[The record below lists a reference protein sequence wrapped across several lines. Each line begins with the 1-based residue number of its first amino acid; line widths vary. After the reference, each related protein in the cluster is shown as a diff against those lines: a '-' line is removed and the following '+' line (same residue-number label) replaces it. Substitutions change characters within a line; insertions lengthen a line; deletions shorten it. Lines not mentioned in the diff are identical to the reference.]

1 MFLPEKHSFKPS
13 RDAVYF
19 GIDLGTT
26 YTLVAT
32 VDSAETDINNIH
44 NIPVKF
50 ISYKQTSPVKHGGE
64 VHSEMVASIIAM
76 SEGRPYCGSKLYEL
90 KGHENF
96 IRNQNIFYHWKLD
109 LGIDRHPLYPDAV
122 SNDLNTPAKIAGK
135 ILKFCKVG
143 YTKNPDSVLQNT
155 VITVPASF
163 QMNQRKDVIEAAS
176 IAGIELSNK
185 MLIDEPNAA
194 FIGYFNSLDQ
204 EKKHKFLTFGKK
216 SKVVLVFDIGGGT
229 CDLSILEVGYHP
241 EKGLMIGNK
250 AISRYNDLG
259 GQDIDMIIAEEILYP
274 LFLSVTG
281 MDDDMPFKDLTEII
295 LPQLA
300 TIGEHLKVGICNLIA
315 AKYPNEKLNKDKLN
329 QTTFTIENRTVY
341 YRDQE
346 FKLPPL
352 EITGSRF
359 AEIVDKLFENT
370 GYQLKYQDKL
380 IKSAG
385 TTINEILEKAN
396 LNKLDI
402 DVVLPVG
409 GSSSNPALIDRLKEL
424 FENSKFWLPSTPDKL
439 VAEGAAIYSFFY
451 HRFGKALV
459 NPICSETI
467 GIETK
472 GRTFFPLIEK
482 GSELPVKVSMP
493 HFKMQGVSNDEII
506 IPVCLNDTNY
516 IVQEIKIPLIKL
528 YSGNET
534 IKIDAEIDAN
544 KVLSLEIFIDNEPIY
559 NYTLENPFFFGSLS
573 KEQVKFVQLSE
584 ELDKARRTGNNNKQR
599 ALMEDLLSQYYDVK
613 NYHEMARISD
623 EYLRKYNANNSNI
636 LNYSYIGNSKIGRKD
651 AALKALEKAI
661 QLQPNEGYLRYNY
674 SLMIE
679 GKHGREEALNYL
691 LGLPTEAG
699 NDMSVKLRILILQNN
714 LGINSLSEISQM
726 VAEYQN
732 APHRF
737 SRFDIDNLLPRI
749 HTIAGKSFA
758 RTPSEEDKNR
768 ENKVLIAGTSPKK
781 LTDG

>member
-32 VDSAETDINNIH
+32 VDSAETDINNIN

-64 VHSEMVASIIAM
+64 VHSEMVASIIAVA
-76 SEGRPYCGSKLYEL
+76 EGRPYCGSKLYEL

-122 SNDLNTPAKIAGK
+122 SSDLNTPAKIAGK

-204 EKKHKFLTFGKK
+204 NRKHEFLTFGKK
-216 SKVVLVFDIGGGT
+216 KKIVLVFDIGGGT
-229 CDLSILEVGYHP
+229 CDLSILEVGYDP

-281 MDDDMPFKDLTEII
+281 LKDDMPFKDLTEVI

-315 AKYPNEKLNKDKLN
+315 AKFPDEAPGSAKLAATIFK
-329 QTTFTIENRTVY
+329 IENRTVFY
-341 YRDQE
+341 KNEEY
-346 FKLPPL
+346 KLPPL
-352 EITGSRF
+352 EISGGRF
-359 AEIVDKLFENT
+359 AEIADKLFMHT
-370 GYQLKYQDKL
+370 GYQLKFQDKF

-385 TTINEILEKAN
+385 STINEILEKAN
-396 LNKLDI
+396 LNRMDI

-409 GSSSNPALIDRLKEL
+409 GSSSNPVLITRLKEL
-424 FENSKFWLPSTPDKL
+424 FDESEFWIPSAPDKL

-451 HRFGKALV
+451 HRFGRALV

-472 GRTFFPLIEK
+472 GKTFFPLIEK

-493 HFKMQGVSNDEII
+493 HFKMQGVLTDEII
-506 IPVCLNDTNY
+506 IPVCLNDTSY

-544 KVLSLEIFIDNEPIY
+544 KVLSLEIYIDNEQVY

-584 ELDKARRTGNNNKQR
+584 ELDKARRTGNNNMQKY
-599 ALMEDLLSQYYDVK
+599 LMEDLMSQYYDVK

-623 EYLRKYNANNSNI
+623 EYLRKFNSENTNV
-636 LNYSYIGNSKIGRKD
+636 LNYSYIGNKQIGRKE
-651 AALKALEKAI
+651 AAKKALEKAI
-661 QLQPNEGYLRYNY
+661 KLDPNAGYLRYNY
-674 SLMIE
+674 SLILE
-679 GKHGREEALNYL
+679 KTDGLSESLDYL
-691 LGLPTEAG
+691 VSTPEKVKE
-699 NDMSVKLRILILQNN
+699 DMSVKCRILILKTS
-714 LGINSLSEISQM
+714 LGINSGKEVIEL
-726 VAEYQN
+726 VNEYEKF
-732 APHRF
+732 PERF
-737 SRFDIDNLLPRI
+737 SKFDIINLLPQI
-749 HTIAGKSFA
+749 HTLAGKSFS
-758 RTPSEEDKNR
+758 RQPSPEDKNR
-768 ENKVLIAGTSPKK
+768 ENKVLIAAATPRKI
-781 LTDG
+781 D